1 MKTGNRTRIKH
12 ATFQRSAK
20 GQDKE
25 REYVCGAVYFNI
37 RLRML
42 YSILP

>member
-1 MKTGNRTRIKH
+1 MQLFKGVL
-12 ATFQRSAK
+12 K

-25 REYVCGAVYFNI
+25 REYVCDAVYFNI

-42 YSILP
+42 YSILL